1 MSILKYNKVTP
12 KYDYQIPEGSTF
24 ATLKE
29 LYKVSPK
36 ATHEI
41 KGFYINTKSK
51 YGDSPVV
58 ITDTNLVNL
67 PSHKLEQVKEMML
80 DEELTNGINAGL
92 YGFTIYEYEKDNSKH
107 YSINWVEIKK

>member
-1 MSILKYNKVTP
+1 MSITKYNKVTP
-12 KYDYQIPEGSTF
+12 KYEYVIPEGTQF

-41 KGFYINTKSK
+41 KGFYINNKSK

-80 DEELTNGINAGL
+80 DEELTNGINVGL
-92 YGFTIYEYEKDNSKH
+92 YGFTIYEYEKDNNKH